1 MRNTQPA
8 TIDHAPVTATQ
19 SGRLLDAFYSGK
31 ATRTIEAYRTDL
43 ARFTDNL
50 AADTPE
56 AAAHMLIENGNGAAN
71 SLALDYRAA
80 MLDEGLS
87 PATINRRLSALRSV
101 VKLARTIGLVAW
113 SLDVPNVKAKT
124 YRDTSGPGAS
134 GVRLLLSS
142 VAADST
148 AKGARNRAL
157 IHLLYD
163 LGLRRAEVVA
173 LDVEHLD
180 VEAAT
185 LSIVGKGRRE
195 RETVTVPPSTLAA
208 LLLWIGSRDA
218 GPMFTTFSRAARNER
233 LTGNGLYRIIRSI
246 GQAAGIKARPHGLR
260 HAAITEALDVTGG
273 NVRAVQRFSRHA
285 DVRTLALYDDNR
297 TDMAGEV
304 AAMVA
309 GGVAL

>member
-50 AADTPE
+50 NADTPE